1 MISLNGYLYKQEKS
15 KNGFTYCCCAYKKHH
30 NCPGRLIL
38 REDGGYEEKS
48 YHNHPVDIDL
58 IGARRLIN
66 NMKSAAKARPD
77 DPTKIIAEE
86 LANFF
91 ANHLPAYTNII
102 RTVQRASK
110 PLKRSNLESTIRFP
124 GKW

>member
-1 MISLNGYLYKQEKS
+1 
-15 KNGFTYCCCAYKKHH
+15 
-30 NCPGRLIL
+30 
-38 REDGGYEEKS
+38 
-48 YHNHPVDIDL
+48 
-58 IGARRLIN
+58 
-66 NMKSAAKARPD
+66 MKSAAKARPD

-124 GKW
+124 DLPRTNNSLECFHGAFHRFVGKNCRNV